1 LKTPVYST
9 RFKKEY
15 KLSQKRGLDIRK
27 LDKIL
32 ADLANEIPLP
42 PQNKDHDLIG
52 NYVGC
57 RECHIQGDWLL
68 IYKYQGDS
76 EIVFLRTGT
85 HSDLF

>member
-15 KLSQKRGLDIRK
+15 KLSQKRGLDIEK

-32 ADLANEIPLP
+32 IDLVNEIPLQP
-42 PQNKDHDLIG
+42 NNKDHDLVG
-52 NYVGC
+52 NYIGC

-68 IYKYQGDS
+68 IYKYKDDN
-76 EIVFLRTGT
+76 EIIFLRTGT